1 MANTETLSKLF
12 LELDA
17 ALPDTHTKRELD
29 AAKQR
34 DKFGVALRMISSGCD
49 DPRGLATRVLKEEKQ
64 HG

>member
-34 DKFGVALRMISSGCD
+34 DKFGVALRMIADGCG
-49 DPRGLATRVLKEEKQ
+49 DPRGLATRVLKEEGQ
-64 HG
+64 RV